1 MLKRPSLN
9 YFVLFKTP
17 DHLDVHVKVV
27 PDGVHNLGE
36 GGAQLLPAS
45 LVISDQVRVAMPGL
59 PQLLLGH
66 SASLDINQSEAS
78 ILVT

>member
-27 PDGVHNLGE
+27 PDGVHHLGE
-36 GGAQLLPAS
+36 GGTQLLPAS
-45 LVISDQVRVAMPGL
+45 LVISNQVRVAMPGL
-59 PQLLLGH
+59 PQLLLRDT
-66 SASLDINQSEAS
+66 ASLNFIQLEAS
-78 ILVT
+78 I